1 MHVESTELSSTVG
14 QERRKKG
21 SNLGPVLK
29 SFLDGPVF
37 FVTDIPVQPVDEQ
50 PQFSG
55 LYHLVVATVLT
66 AEKSKHQGHLSIITI
81 LPSLVE
87 YCFKPYNTYTEK
99 HFTVIQIPVCGYEC
113 DLREWLV

>member
-1 MHVESTELSSTVG
+1 MWNQLSCRQLLV
-14 QERRKKG
+14 RREEKKG

-99 HFTVIQIPVCGYEC
+99 HFTDIQIPVCGYEC

>member
-29 SFLDGPVF
+29 FFFWDGPVF
-37 FVTDIPVQPVDEQ
+37 CVTNIPVQPVDEQ

-55 LYHLVVATVLT
+55 LCHLVVATVLT
-66 AEKSKHQGHLSIITI
+66 AEKSKHQHKDTCL
-81 LPSLVE
+81 
-87 YCFKPYNTYTEK
+87 
-99 HFTVIQIPVCGYEC
+99 
-113 DLREWLV
+113 